1 MTGEHHTMND
11 LFADAV
17 AQLLADQC
25 TPAIV
30 REIEAQA
37 NAGGGASS
45 RAQTLWQ
52 HLDNA
57 GFADAL
63 VPEAQGGAGLSLSE
77 VFPVLLLCGQHAVPV
92 PLVQTMFARALLAQ
106 GGVDVPRGSITL
118 ASARTDADGGLLCD
132 AVAGGRVADAVLVS
146 HDGHAHLMKVSDATA
161 SASSFALDAT
171 LHWSAAAKAAA
182 PRLATAPDVQL
193 FTACINAAQLAG
205 ALLEVFNRTLQYA
218 NDRIQFGRPIG
229 KFQAIQHQLSVIS
242 EHAFAARM
250 AAQLGCSAP
259 GIVPDRLRVAVA
271 KARTSEAA
279 LEVAGLSHS
288 VHGAIG
294 FTQEFD
300 LQLFTRRLHHWRQT
314 GGSESHWHSVVGAAL
329 LDSPELAGSGLSLDL
344 MRSVTDRAELATSP

>member
-1 MTGEHHTMND
+1 MND

-17 AQLLADQC
+17 AQLLTDQC
-25 TPAIV
+25 TPAAV
-30 REIEAQA
+30 REIEAQV
-37 NAGGGASS
+37 ASSTGVPS
-45 RAQTLWQ
+45 RAQVLWQ
-52 HLDNA
+52 HLDDA

-63 VPEAQGGAGLSLSE
+63 VPEAQGGAGLSLAE
-77 VFPVLLLCGQHAVPV
+77 VFPVLVLCGQHAVPV
-92 PLVQTMFARALLAQ
+92 PLAQTMFARALLAQ
-106 GGVDVPRGSITL
+106 AGVTVPRGSIAL
-118 ASARTDADGGLLCD
+118 ASARAGADGGLVCD
-132 AVAGGRVADAVLVS
+132 AVAGARVADAVLVS
-146 HDGHAHLMKVSDATA
+146 HDGHAHLLKVADATA
-161 SASSFALDAT
+161 TASSFALDAT
-171 LHWSAAAKAAA
+171 LHWSAAAKASA

-193 FTACINAAQLAG
+193 LTACIHAAQLAG

-250 AAQLGCSAP
+250 AAQMGCSAQ

-288 VHGAIG
+288 IHGAIG

-314 GGSESHWHSVVGAAL
+314 GGSESYWHSVAGAAL
-329 LDSPELAGSGLSLDL
+329 LDSPELASSGLSLDL
-344 MRSVTDRAELATSP
+344 MRRVTDRAELPSAV